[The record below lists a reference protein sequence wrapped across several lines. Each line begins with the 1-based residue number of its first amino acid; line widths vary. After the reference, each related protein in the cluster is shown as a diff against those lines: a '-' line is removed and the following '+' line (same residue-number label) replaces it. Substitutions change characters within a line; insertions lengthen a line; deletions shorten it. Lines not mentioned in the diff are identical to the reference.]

1 MEYILYNNAMNKI
14 NILPLDGMTEE
25 FNSLRVKQSGIKNES
40 YRKLTLN
47 EIELLEMQKNKCHD
61 WDKVLVTDLF
71 EPLQVKRCTFM
82 GTVRIGDMEPVSLE
96 FHDVILPVGLYNS
109 QIRSCDIGKNCS
121 IHNVSF
127 LSRMIIGDS
136 VILKDINELVTSDHA
151 KFGNGIVK
159 EGEDPKGRIELEIAN
174 EAGGREILP
183 FAKMVTI
190 DAYLWY
196 KFREKTTLMKKFKSF
211 VEKDYSSDRGYYGK
225 IGNRTIIKNSRI
237 IKDVTI
243 GSDAYIK
250 GTNKLKNLTIK
261 SSADHKTQIG
271 EGCTLVNGII
281 GEGCK
286 VFYGAMAV
294 RFQLMNHSSLKY
306 GARLINSVLGE
317 NSTISCCEVLNSFI
331 FPGHEQHHNSSFLIA
346 SVLKGQTNIASGA
359 TIGSNHNSR
368 ANDGELVAGRGFWPG
383 LNCSLKHDSNFA
395 TFNIVVKGNY
405 TKEINNPLPFSLI
418 SLNKNDKVEV
428 YPGYWFTHNMYALK
442 RNSWKYGA
450 RDKREEDFP
459 RLDFNF
465 LAPDTVG
472 EMITG
477 MTFLEKCAEYSYRKI
492 STDSESGED
501 LLNNYEDYGNFTIYS
516 TSIENK
522 NHGVLI
528 HKPAVAYSQYKKMIT
543 LYSVT
548 KLMDYFKS
556 GGKKSDLDSGNLKNP
571 DKWINCGGQFIPE
584 DRVNSIISDV
594 ECGSIDSW
602 DSLHMKYR
610 ETAVIYENDLA
621 EHAYYALKTIN
632 NVSELDS
639 RIWSNALTEAAQT
652 REEIKEN
659 VYKSREK
666 DFNCSFRKITFENEL
681 EKEAVIGKL
690 EDNSFF
696 DIEDK
701 ECKAFIKLTE
711 SEELKKIF

>member
-1 MEYILYNNAMNKI
+1 MEYIIYNYAMNKI

-25 FNSLRVKQSGIKNES
+25 YNSIRVVQSGITNES
-40 YRKLTLN
+40 YRKLTIN
-47 EIELLEMQKNKCHD
+47 EIELLEMQKNRCHD
-61 WDKVLVTDLF
+61 WSKILVTDLF

-82 GTVRIGDMEPVSLE
+82 GTVRIADMEPISLE
-96 FHDVILPVGLYNS
+96 FHDVILQVGLYNS
-109 QIRSCDIGKNCS
+109 QIRSCDIGKNCAV
-121 IHNVSF
+121 HNVSF
-127 LSRMIIGDS
+127 LSRMLIGDN
-136 VILKDINELVTSDHA
+136 VMLKDINELVTSDHA

-159 EGEDPKGRIELEIAN
+159 NGEDPNGRIELEIAN

-190 DAYLWY
+190 DAYIWY
-196 KFREKTTLMKKFKSF
+196 KYRENSVLMDKLKSF
-211 VEKDYSSDRGYYGK
+211 VESEYSSERGYYGK

-237 IKDVTI
+237 LKDVTI

-261 SSADHKTQIG
+261 SSAEHKTQIG

-383 LNCSLKHDSNFA
+383 LNCSLKHDSYFA
-395 TFNIVVKGNY
+395 AFNIIVKGNY

-450 RDKREEDFP
+450 RDQREDNFP
-459 RLDFNF
+459 RLDFDF
-465 LAPDTVG
+465 LAPDTIG
-472 EMITG
+472 EMIEG
-477 MTFLEKCAEYSYRKI
+477 RIFLEKCAEYSYRKI
-492 STDSESGED
+492 STDAESGED
-501 LLNNYEDYGNFTIYS
+501 LLSNYDDYGNFTIYS

-548 KLMDYFKS
+548 KLLDYFKS
-556 GGKKSDLDSGNLKNP
+556 GGEKSDLDRGNLKNP
-571 DKWINCGGQFIPE
+571 DKWINCGGQFIPV
-584 DRVNSIISDV
+584 DRVNNIISGIENGD
-594 ECGSIDSW
+594 INSW
-602 DSLHMKYR
+602 DSLHTKYR
-610 ETAVIYENDLA
+610 DAAGIYENDLA
-621 EHAYYALKTIN
+621 EHAYCVLKIIN
-632 NVSELDS
+632 NVTEID
-639 RIWSNALTEAAQT
+639 RNIWLNSLADAVET
-652 REEIKEN
+652 RNQIKER
-659 VYKSREK
+659 VYSSREK
-666 DFNCSFRKITFENEL
+666 DFNCSFRKITFDNEM

-690 EDNSFF
+690 DENSFF
-696 DIEDK
+696 TIEK
-701 ECKAFIKLTE
+701 VECEAFIKLTE
-711 SEELKKIF
+711 IKELQEVF